1 MATLVF
7 NLVNEQFRFLAYLLD
22 FAYKPTS
29 VITEKIQSIDERM
42 SVYCK
47 LVTVTYS
54 NEDMETFNSEIKF
67 HVVNLCCGNE
77 ILSIRKLNTCY
88 MPDAIAGRMRETSKD
103 INLFVKDIRS
113 QGKSRLI
120 DSDFYVFR
128 NDVRLGSVTIS
139 HS

>member
-1 MATLVF
+1 
-7 NLVNEQFRFLAYLLD
+7 
-22 FAYKPTS
+22 
-29 VITEKIQSIDERM
+29 M

-120 DSDFYVFR
+120 ESDFYVFR